1 MERTTLDERITQA
14 FKKYR
19 GDNKHLVV
27 ELKKFLKEAE
37 AAGDVHYIGK
47 LNMHIAGCYFDLG
60 NRVKIL
66 PYALKAVNI
75 FENSDNR
82 SLLARSYNILGIAYH
97 AQGKY
102 QLSIEAYNKALEA
115 IRGLKKPGIGRDLM
129 LNNTAQCY
137 YQMGEFRKSVR
148 LVRECLAYIRKKR
161 PDDHASA
168 VIYGINLSESYES
181 LEDYKSAIE
190 SLDDVSADLEKIDQN
205 NLIWGYYA
213 RRCIIMF
220 KLGDVKEGL
229 KYADLTYDYVING
242 TDSYEGHL
250 DFEKISK
257 QEVRFGEY
265 ERAQRFAD
273 ILIKYAEKN
282 GHTLDQIIS
291 KRVQANISYAVGE
304 EKRAL
309 ELYRELNDLYE
320 KRMNEDNVMQ
330 YESQRNAEAATREI
344 TKLMRKVRDSE
355 EKAERDALTGLL
367 NRSALVNIAEEF
379 LRDAR
384 NNGKKLGGIF
394 LDIDYF
400 KEYND
405 TYGHAEGDLAI
416 KYIADVCKGEESS
429 QMKFFRY
436 GGDEFFGIVLGWE
449 DKDLEAAAL
458 RISEAIRA
466 SGIAHVKNPN
476 GQRLTVSIGIVNVD
490 MKGSDET
497 ILDIIKYADK
507 ALYHAKDRGKDD
519 VFAYHNLPNAAH
531 EYERVE
537 R

>member
-1 MERTTLDERITQA
+1 
-14 FKKYR
+14 
-19 GDNKHLVV
+19 
-27 ELKKFLKEAE
+27 
-37 AAGDVHYIGK
+37 
-47 LNMHIAGCYFDLG
+47 
-60 NRVKIL
+60 
-66 PYALKAVNI
+66 
-75 FENSDNR
+75 
-82 SLLARSYNILGIAYH
+82 
-97 AQGKY
+97 
-102 QLSIEAYNKALEA
+102 
-115 IRGLKKPGIGRDLM
+115 
-129 LNNTAQCY
+129 
-137 YQMGEFRKSVR
+137 
-148 LVRECLAYIRKKR
+148 
-161 PDDHASA
+161 
-168 VIYGINLSESYES
+168 
-181 LEDYKSAIE
+181 
-190 SLDDVSADLEKIDQN
+190 
-205 NLIWGYYA
+205 
-213 RRCIIMF
+213 
-220 KLGDVKEGL
+220 
-229 KYADLTYDYVING
+229 
-242 TDSYEGHL
+242 
-250 DFEKISK
+250 
-257 QEVRFGEY
+257 
-265 ERAQRFAD
+265 
-273 ILIKYAEKN
+273 
-282 GHTLDQIIS
+282 
-291 KRVQANISYAVGE
+291 
-304 EKRAL
+304 
-309 ELYRELNDLYE
+309 
-320 KRMNEDNVMQ
+320 MNEDNVMQ

-344 TKLMRKVRDSE
+344 TKLMRKIRDSE

-436 GGDEFFGIVLGWE
+436 GGDELFGIVLGWE

-497 ILDIIKYADK
+497 ILDIIKYTDK

-519 VFAYHNLPNAAH
+519 VFAYHNLLNAAH